1 MFIIFSDMFLPSPS
15 DLLVNLNEARGLIH
29 QLLEELPGMFK
40 DTNETTS
47 ALGAALQVIFG
58 TIKKCPKKCPKHCP
72 QNYPK
77 IIPKMK
83 HYFCPGCSIAG
94 NFWDNF

>member
-1 MFIIFSDMFLPSPS
+1 MFLPSPS

-58 TIKKCPKKCPKHCP
+58 TIFG
-72 QNYPK
+72 
-77 IIPKMK
+77 M
-83 HYFCPGCSIAG
+83 
-94 NFWDNF
+94 NFGTILRMNFGTFLGTISGTTL